1 MIERKIHLRVGPW
14 CRVCLVREVEVVMA
28 RRVGLEEGCERA
40 SMKMYAGVL
49 FGVLV

>member
-1 MIERKIHLRVGPW
+1 MIERKIHLRVGSW
-14 CRVCLVREVEVVMA
+14 YRVCLVREVEVVMA
-28 RRVGLEEGCERA
+28 GRVRLGEGCERA